1 MSKIQRWTAS
11 AGTAMTKDQNGDWC
25 ISSQVTRLEQLHT
38 ALNGHAMSMLD
49 ALRYVAT
56 PEDDDDPEDVK
67 RMALAAVHA
76 FMNDTRF
83 WFAVDLDL
91 LGEEDEVPSPC

>member
-1 MSKIQRWTAS
+1 
-11 AGTAMTKDQNGDWC
+11 
-25 ISSQVTRLEQLHT
+25 
-38 ALNGHAMSMLD
+38 MSMLD

-56 PEDDDDPEDVK
+56 PEDDDDPEEVK

>member
-1 MSKIQRWTAS
+1 MRTIQRWAAS

-25 ISSQVTRLEQLHT
+25 ISSEVTRLEQLHA
-38 ALNGHAMSMLD
+38 ALNGHAMSMLE

-56 PEDDDDPEDVK
+56 PEDDDDPAEIQK
-67 RMALAAVHA
+67 MALAAVRA

-83 WFAVDLDL
+83 WVAVDL
-91 LGEEDEVPSPC
+91 EDEEPC